1 MNLIVINFL
10 FLLPQDG
17 FEKAFVGAPVLRDE
31 DQCAP
36 LATLLR
42 NVFTEL
48 RMLKNYEGLATNE
61 SATLP
66 TENNGGR
73 KKYARRTTMD
83 PFAIKPIVDGRINNL
98 SEVKG

>member
-1 MNLIVINFL
+1 
-10 FLLPQDG
+10 
-17 FEKAFVGAPVLRDE
+17 
-31 DQCAP
+31 
-36 LATLLR
+36 
-42 NVFTEL
+42 
-48 RMLKNYEGLATNE
+48 MLKNYEGLATNE